1 MTLSS
6 RNKFAL
12 PGARVSGFLNGEV
25 VIPGTLRRPA
35 SPGSTSYGIF
45 MSTAG
50 NIAHLVYYPFTT
62 ETHIHLENI
71 SFNFSHATNQPRGN
85 MTNNQVAGYSLNQ
98 TESGSAHSTVKFSF
112 PNWTFSQIAGVPGG
126 AIHSWGGGCTNSG
139 TAGYSGGG
147 NANNNIVYKLSY
159 SAETYSTLGATLTE
173 SRRAIAANGWSNVNT
188 AGYFLGGYGASDS
201 STIDKIT
208 FSSDTI
214 AAVANTLSPAGYNYA
229 TYTNGSTAGYAG
241 QSSSAGTTKKWAFS
255 TDTRSDTGITPNG
268 TNGHSTGQNH
278 GSKGYIFGGN
288 GTFFHNKW
296 TFSTDTVASG
306 TALLILFNQNINFS
320 NTSGLT

>member
-1 MTLSS
+1 M
-6 RNKFAL
+6 
-12 PGARVSGFLNGEV
+12 
-25 VIPGTLRRPA
+25 
-35 SPGSTSYGIF
+35 
-45 MSTAG
+45 
-50 NIAHLVYYPFTT
+50 
-62 ETHIHLENI
+62 
-71 SFNFSHATNQPRGN
+71 
-85 MTNNQVAGYSLNQ
+85 
-98 TESGSAHSTVKFSF
+98 
-112 PNWTFSQIAGVPGG
+112 
-126 AIHSWGGGCTNSG
+126 
-139 TAGYSGGG
+139 
-147 NANNNIVYKLSY
+147 
-159 SAETYSTLGATLTE
+159 GATLTE